1 MPQPAQ
7 SFQGVL
13 AFGDSITNG
22 GGEIQWGVAM
32 QSWALWTARG
42 LGLPYT
48 PYAVDGA
55 TADDVA
61 LEQVPAFR
69 RINADP
75 DASFDLGCLYVG
87 TNDVR
92 KPDFELENFSRHL
105 EFTLSFLRE
114 RCERLLVPTIPLD
127 MGRPRNPELIEHT
140 NVAIEAAAIA
150 HGALVL
156 DLRRFGGR
164 MVMMSDH
171 VHPTALGQVAIADR
185 ALDLLAA
192 DGVTVRARPSEML
205 SYRTNARGR
214 LRGDLTYAYRHTKQD
229 LLCWYSARRS

>member
-1 MPQPAQ
+1 MPEPTR
-7 SFQGVL
+7 SHQGVL

-22 GGEIQWGVAM
+22 GGELQWGVAL

-55 TADDVA
+55 TAQDVA
-61 LEQVPAFR
+61 IEQVPAFQ

-75 DASFDLGCLYVG
+75 AANFDLGCLYVG

-92 KPDFELENFSRHL
+92 RPSFEPGKFSEHINV
-105 EFTLSFLRE
+105 TLSFLRD

-127 MGRPRNPELIEHT
+127 MGRPRNPELIERT
-140 NVAIEAAAIA
+140 NRLLEAAAEA

-156 DLRRFGGR
+156 DLRSFGGR
-164 MVMMSDH
+164 ELMMPDH
-171 VHPTALGQVAIADR
+171 VHPTALGQVAIAER
-185 ALDLLAA
+185 ALDLLSS
-192 DGVTVRARPSEML
+192 DGVRVRARPSEML
-205 SYRTNARGR
+205 SYTTTPRGR
-214 LRGDLTYAYRHTKQD
+214 LRGDLTYAYRHSTQS
-229 LLCWYSARRS
+229 LRGWYDARRS